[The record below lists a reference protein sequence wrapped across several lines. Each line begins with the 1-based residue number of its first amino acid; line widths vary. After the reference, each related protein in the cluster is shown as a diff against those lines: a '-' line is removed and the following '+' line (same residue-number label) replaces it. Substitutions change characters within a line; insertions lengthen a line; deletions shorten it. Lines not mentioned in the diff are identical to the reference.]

1 MGSAPAAAA
10 PPERL
15 PELFDPTLVYREMG
29 LLTDNS
35 ALGIIGSA
43 RILAGPTRDSL
54 VVVVGLSMRNRGL
67 AFRRQGDEFI
77 AEYQATVALHKGTET
92 AAQVNRDER
101 VRVATFR
108 ETQRSDESLI
118 FQAFLATVPG
128 DYTLELSV
136 RDMNGPG
143 SSRLETPVT
152 VPSLQSSAVA
162 LPIAVYQ
169 ATPRTQ
175 LNAPPAMIVNPRSAV
190 AYGTDTLRFYVEA
203 YNAQPGSRYTLEAVD
218 GLGHVA
224 WQDTIRADS
233 QRAVTGWV
241 VSLPPSQLSIGRY
254 ELRMSQG
261 TNVLA
266 STPFLVAFS
275 DQYAAANLQDIVSLL
290 RYFAPPDT
298 LRALTTAPPDQ
309 RAAAWQKF
317 WKNTDPNPATPENEA
332 IEEYLR
338 RVQIAIDRFRDEGE
352 PGWLTERGE
361 VFITLGE
368 PSEITDRRGDSIG
381 RQRFIQ
387 WTYDELRLVLTFF
400 DDTGSGHFRLDPRS
414 RSEFQHVANRIRM

>member
-1 MGSAPAAAA
+1 MGSAPTPQAA
-10 PPERL
+10 PEQL
-15 PELFDPTLVYREMG
+15 PQLFDPTLVYREMG

-54 VVVVGLSMRNRGL
+54 VVVIGLSMRNRGL
-67 AFRRQGDEFI
+67 AFRREGDEFI
-77 AEYQATVALHKGTET
+77 AEYQATVALHKGAET
-92 AAQVNRDER
+92 VVQVNRDER

-118 FQAFLATVPG
+118 FQAFLSTVPG

-136 RDMNGPG
+136 RDKNGPNG
-143 SSRLETPVT
+143 TRLETPVT

-175 LNAPPAMIVNPRSAV
+175 LSGPPSMIINPRSAV
-190 AYGTDTLRFYVEA
+190 AYGTDTLRFYLES
-203 YNAQPGSRYTLEAVD
+203 YNAVAGTRYTLEALD
-218 GLGHVA
+218 GTGRVA
-224 WQDTIRADS
+224 WRDTIVADS
-233 QRAVTGWV
+233 QRAVKGWV
-241 VSLPPSQLSIGRY
+241 ESLPPSQLSIGRY
-254 ELRMSQG
+254 ELRLSLG
-261 TNVLA
+261 SNILA

-290 RYFAPPDT
+290 RYFAPPDS
-298 LRALTTAPPDQ
+298 LRALMNAPPDQ
-309 RAAAWQKF
+309 RAAEWQKF
-317 WKNTDPNPATPENEA
+317 WKSTDPNPATPENEA

-338 RVQIAIDRFRDEGE
+338 RVQIAIDRFRDEGQ